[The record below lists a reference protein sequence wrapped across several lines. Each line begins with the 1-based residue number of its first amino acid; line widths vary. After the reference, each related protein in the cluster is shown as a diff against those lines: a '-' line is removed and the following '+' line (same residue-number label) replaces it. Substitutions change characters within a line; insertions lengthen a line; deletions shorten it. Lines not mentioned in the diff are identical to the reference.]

1 MTMKTHLVANV
12 LSHRIAWLGAKMA
25 MFDGDHKKKPA
36 YNWLAQEKAATEY
49 ARDLVQRE
57 DEFKQRLKVEGRF
70 TSRDE
75 AYYDEFIREV
85 AQ

>member
-12 LSHRIAWLGAKMA
+12 LSRRIAWLGAKMEV
-25 MFDGDHKKKPA
+25 FDDKQKLA
-36 YNWLAQEKAATEY
+36 YHLLAQEKAATEY

-57 DEFKQRLKVEGRF
+57 VDFKQRMKVEDRF

-75 AYYDEFIREV
+75 AYYDEFIREA